1 MTAGTAVGAKEMSQV
16 LYGSIKKGKGC
27 EQWLHREVQ
36 LFIAKKII
44 RVFNY
49 EQLRVRIMS
58 DEQLRLV
65 YGRFIILR
73 LDSLN

>member
-1 MTAGTAVGAKEMSQV
+1 MALSRIRKD
-16 LYGSIKKGKGC
+16 C

-36 LFIAKKII
+36 LFIAIKII

-73 LDSLN
+73 LGSLN